1 MKVAVVLLRGM
12 VFSQNGATS
21 IDLVARDLFLA
32 GGYGNEAY
40 VIGAKIDQPFDDVD
54 FRAIDA
60 DGSKSFLKRAAQ
72 LLESE
77 TPDLVVVHQHPES
90 AAALAKMIAPVPV
103 VLHRHGLLR
112 HKRGFFSKWR
122 KGRQFRQLAG
132 VLFVSDFLR
141 QRFLENYPQFADRA
155 HVVWNGI
162 DTEFWKPG
170 TAKQRTIA
178 FVGRAR
184 ADKGILELISAFSA
198 LEADDW
204 SLELGLAVQTEDERQ
219 LFDRLK
225 GQISASDTINIRKNL
240 SSTEVRDLL
249 SRSAIAALPSI
260 VEEGFHRAVI
270 EAMAC
275 GCATIATQRGGA
287 PEAAGTAG
295 VLLPPLEGRALSQEL
310 QATLKQL
317 IETGEERQRLSD
329 IGRQHALERADIDVI
344 ADQHFKIL
352 QSI

>member
-1 MKVAVVLLRGM
+1 MAVKYLRHEDCVLELVDGVLHLGKEPLEAALCDLHRCLPFEIAVAAAAGSVAAVV
-12 VFSQNGATS
+12 VE
-21 IDLVARDLFLA
+21 VA
-32 GGYGNEAY
+32 
-40 VIGAKIDQPFDDVD
+40 
-54 FRAIDA
+54 
-60 DGSKSFLKRAAQ
+60 
-72 LLESE
+72 
-77 TPDLVVVHQHPES
+77 
-90 AAALAKMIAPVPV
+90 
-103 VLHRHGLLR
+103 
-112 HKRGFFSKWR
+112 
-122 KGRQFRQLAG
+122 
-132 VLFVSDFLR
+132 
-141 QRFLENYPQFADRA
+141 
-155 HVVWNGI
+155 
-162 DTEFWKPG
+162 
-170 TAKQRTIA
+170 IA

-317 IETGEERQRLSD
+317 IEIGEERQRLSD